1 MFLIFYLFPFVL
13 FASGEEAAHNSP
25 DVSGL
30 IWRTITFAVFISISY
45 KFIKK
50 PFIGFMGSRTGNI
63 KDSIDAAIR
72 LKTEANSKMISYKT
86 KLKKLEGEIGV
97 MKEKHMKIVEIEK
110 KNILEETNNN
120 IEKIKDLYSKTI
132 DFEILKKHR
141 TLKNETGKL
150 VMEKAR
156 KKLANVVTKDKQDA
170 AMEYLL
176 KRLVK

>member
-1 MFLIFYLFPFVL
+1 
-13 FASGEEAAHNSP
+13 
-25 DVSGL
+25 
-30 IWRTITFAVFISISY
+30 
-45 KFIKK
+45 
-50 PFIGFMGSRTGNI
+50 
-63 KDSIDAAIR
+63 
-72 LKTEANSKMISYKT
+72 MISYKT